1 MTRINF
7 WDQRISGMVFQKYCG
22 DEVWHVEKLGFQ
34 VGAACALACEVERVT
49 DAQKPEKR
57 KFCLGIPYNIN

>member
-1 MTRINF
+1 
-7 WDQRISGMVFQKYCG
+7 MVFLKYCG

-57 KFCLGIPYNIN
+57 KFCLGIPHNIN